1 MTKLEITENMDNDKD
16 IEESE
21 EEDII
26 PEKYS
31 ISSYGADYVVDM
43 LVKRLRSNDIYVPP
57 FQREFIWNIKQSSR
71 FIESL
76 LLGLPVPGI
85 FLSKDDDSNRLLVID
100 GQQRLRTLQFFYD
113 GIFGDTNKV
122 FNLTGVQKNI
132 ENKTYKSLTEA
143 ERRQLDDSIIHA
155 TIIKQDEPND
165 DNSSVYYIFERLNT
179 SGTPLTHQEIR
190 ATIFLGEFNKL
201 LEKLNYNEDWRYM
214 YGNFNKRRRDQEY
227 ILRFLALYYDIKNY
241 QPPMRIFLNNFMK
254 KNRHLGLYSEVD
266 VTELFNKTIGTIKN
280 YLDWK
285 AFRPIKA
292 FNVAVFDAVMVGMAR
307 RLEKGNIV
315 NVSEL
320 KNVFDK
326 LLNDPKFQST
336 IETGTTAQ
344 SGSVKTRIEKAEEY
358 FSTVE

>member
-1 MTKLEITENMDNDKD
+1 
-16 IEESE
+16 
-21 EEDII
+21 
-26 PEKYS
+26 
-31 ISSYGADYVVDM
+31 
-43 LVKRLRSNDIYVPP
+43 
-57 FQREFIWNIKQSSR
+57 
-71 FIESL
+71 
-76 LLGLPVPGI
+76 
-85 FLSKDDDSNRLLVID
+85 
-100 GQQRLRTLQFFYD
+100 
-113 GIFGDTNKV
+113 
-122 FNLTGVQKNI
+122 
-132 ENKTYKSLTEA
+132 
-143 ERRQLDDSIIHA
+143 
-155 TIIKQDEPND
+155 
-165 DNSSVYYIFERLNT
+165 
-179 SGTPLTHQEIR
+179 
-190 ATIFLGEFNKL
+190 
-201 LEKLNYNEDWRYM
+201 M